1 MRSSRVVLLCVAL
14 LAGAC
19 SGATDRESDSE
30 TTGSVS
36 SPIVHGIDSPVAQD
50 AVVLVMHYDA
60 IQIGGAAAG
69 CSGTLLTPRLVL
81 TARHC
86 VAVTDASA
94 GCDSAGNPVAGGV
107 VRSDNVASK
116 MFAFAGNQRPDFLS
130 GLDKG
135 ARGTEIIDDASKTL
149 CNHDLALI
157 LLDRALPGVKIAP
170 LRLDDGPHQNEVVT
184 VVGFGV
190 SDVASTPQTRQE
202 RRGVKVLAVGPGE
215 TLGPAEFR
223 LGESGCAGDS
233 GGPAIA
239 ESGAVLG
246 VLSRGGN
253 GSGAASGDV
262 AGCIDA
268 ENVFTSVAK
277 YKDLIRSAYVKAGQ
291 DPWTEGQPDPTLPKA
306 APPPGPGGSSSGC
319 VIGGVLV
326 RGERSGSSHGWASTM
341 LLAAVFLA
349 CASRR
354 RARS

>member
-1 MRSSRVVLLCVAL
+1 MSLRACAALACCGLL
-14 LAGAC
+14 AC
-19 SGATDRESDSE
+19 SGPSERETRE
-30 TTGSVS
+30 AIGSVS
-36 SPIVHGIDSPVAQD
+36 SPIVHGSDSPDTQN

-69 CSGTLLTPRLVL
+69 CTGTLLTPRLVL

-86 VAVTDASA
+86 VAMTDSSA
-94 GCDSAGNPVAGGV
+94 ACDSAGNPIAGGV
-107 VRSDNVASK
+107 VSGDHVPSK
-116 MFAFAGNQRPDFLS
+116 LFAFAGNQRPDFLS

-135 ARGTEIIDDASKTL
+135 ARGAEIIDDAAKTL

-170 LRLDDGPHQNEVVT
+170 LRLDDGPRPDELVT
-184 VVGFGV
+184 VVGFGI
-190 SDVASTPQTRQE
+190 SDKSSTPQTRQQ
-202 RRGVKVLAVGPGE
+202 RAGVKVLAVGPADR
-215 TLGPAEFR
+215 LGPAEFR

-253 GSGAASGDV
+253 ASGAPGGDV

-277 YKDLIRSAYVKAGQ
+277 YKDLILSAYAKAGQ
-291 DPWTEGQPDPTLPKA
+291 EPWNEGQPDPTLPRPAA
-306 APPPGPGGSSSGC
+306 APDPGSSSGGC
-319 VIGGVLV
+319 VIGTHAEG
-326 RGERSGSSHGWASTM
+326 GTSSLGWSSVM
-341 LLAAVFLA
+341 LACLAAFLA

-354 RARS
+354 RSRS